1 MCGAHVP
8 SRILDQK
15 YAFEI
20 TFWSPQKT
28 KIESH
33 TALEGNL
40 VWGFLASFLII
51 SVPLIF
57 IEENIPE
64 LIQAK
69 DIKWADSPNW
79 DINF

>member
-1 MCGAHVP
+1 MELP
-8 SRILDQK
+8 SQQNFGSK

-33 TALEGNL
+33 TALERNW
-40 VWGFLASFLII
+40 VWEFLASFLII

-57 IEENIPE
+57 IEENISE

-69 DIKWADSPNW
+69 DIKWADSPNG